1 MKTRVL
7 HLTAELWPYART
19 GGLGQAVAGL
29 AEYQAASGTE
39 SHVVLPLYPEA
50 REHARGLEPFGD
62 PFTVE
67 SAGAREAVRCWHE
80 VGDDYPKTLFLE
92 HNPSFDRPGIYG
104 DASGDYPDNPR
115 RFALFASAAIEIA
128 RHIGEGNLILHAHD
142 WHAALAPVF
151 LRRVYNNEPDLRR
164 LPTVLTVHNGGF
176 QGVFPPRTL
185 ADIGLPRDLWSPD
198 FMEWYGRLNYLKG
211 GLVYA
216 DMVTTVSPTHASELL
231 TEVGGFGLQHT
242 FRRLGDRLVGIRNG
256 IDVEIWNPTTDPHI
270 PAKFGPDDMSGKV
283 RCKAALQEAWG
294 LPRRADVPLFGMSAR
309 LVAQKGLDQIVA
321 SQSLRIRDAQFIFL
335 GAGEAQF
342 ENALRALAARFPDR
356 IGINTA
362 FTDALEHHLLAG
374 ADFLMMPSLYEPCG
388 LTQMRAQL
396 YGALPVARRVGGL
409 ADTIEDGVTGILYDA
424 YSPAA
429 FDHAVQRAVTLYQDR
444 PRFTKLA
451 RGAMRKDFS
460 WRESAEAYAAV
471 YRRAQAARATPQPA
485 ADAPGPDG
493 GRKPRK
499 RTSSSSRKS
508 GRGVNARR

>member
-29 AEYQAASGTE
+29 ADYQAATGTE
-39 SHVVLPLYPEA
+39 SHVVLPLYREA
-50 REHARGLEPFGD
+50 RAHAGRLELFGD

-67 SAGAREAVRCWHE
+67 SGGGRQKVRCWHQ
-80 VGDDYPKTLFLE
+80 VGDDYPKTMFLE

-104 DASGDYPDNPR
+104 DSSGDYPDNPQ

-128 RHIGEGNLILHAHD
+128 RRIGEGNLILHAHD
-142 WHAALAPVF
+142 WHAALVPVF
-151 LRRVYNNEPDLRR
+151 LRRVYRDEPELQR
-164 LPTVLTVHNGGF
+164 LPSVLTVHNGGF
-176 QGVFPPRTL
+176 QGVYPYEVLRK
-185 ADIGLPRDLWSPD
+185 IGLPNDMWSPD

-211 GLVYA
+211 GLLYA
-216 DMVTTVSPTHASELL
+216 DMVTTVSPTHAFELL
-231 TEVGGFGLQHT
+231 TDVGGFGLQHS
-242 FRRLGDRLVGIRNG
+242 FRQLGDRLVGIRNG
-256 IDVEIWNPTTDPHI
+256 IDVDKWDPATDPDI
-270 PAKFGPDDMSGKV
+270 PARFTPADMSGKA
-283 RCKAALQEAWG
+283 RSKAMLQEAWG

-309 LVAQKGLDQIVA
+309 LVAQKGLDQIIA
-321 SQSLRIRDAQFIFL
+321 SQSLRLLDAQFIFL

-342 ENALRALAARFPDR
+342 ENALRELAARFPTR
-356 IGINTA
+356 VVLNTA

-374 ADFLMMPSLYEPCG
+374 ADFLMMPSLYELCG

-424 YSPAA
+424 YSPEA

-444 PRFTKLA
+444 ARFTELA
-451 RGAMRKDFS
+451 RGAMKKDFS
-460 WRESAEAYAAV
+460 WRQPAEAYAAV
-471 YRRAQAARATPQPA
+471 YRRAAAARAV
-485 ADAPGPDG
+485 PDTSATNKG
-493 GRKPRK
+493 GRTPRK
-499 RTSSSSRKS
+499 RSVARK

>member
-29 AEYQAASGTE
+29 ADYQAGSGTE
-39 SHVVLPLYPEA
+39 SHVVLPLYREA
-50 REHARGLEPFGD
+50 REHAGKLEPLFE

-67 SAGAREAVRCWHE
+67 SGGRRETVRCWHQ

-92 HNPSFDRPGIYG
+92 HNASFDRPGIYG
-104 DASGDYPDNPR
+104 DSGGDYADNPR

-128 RHIGEGNLILHAHD
+128 RRIGEGNLILHAHD
-142 WHAALAPVF
+142 WHAALVPVF
-151 LRRVYNNEPDLRR
+151 LRRVYRDEPDLQR
-164 LPTVLTVHNGGF
+164 LPCVLTVHNGGF
-176 QGVFPPRTL
+176 QGVFPPPVL
-185 ADIGLPRDLWSPD
+185 KEIGLPDDLWSPD

-211 GLVYA
+211 GLRFA
-216 DMVTTVSPTHASELL
+216 DMVTTVSPTHAFEVL
-231 TEVGGFGLQHT
+231 TDVGGFGLQHS
-242 FRRLGDRLVGIRNG
+242 FRQLGDRLVGIRNG
-256 IDVEIWNPTTDPHI
+256 IDVDKWNPATDPDI
-270 PAKFGPDDMSGKV
+270 PARFTPDNLSGKV
-283 RCKAALQEAWG
+283 RCKAELQEAWG

-321 SQSLRIRDAQFIFL
+321 SQSLRLLDAQFIFL

-342 ENALRALAARFPDR
+342 ENALRALAARFPSR
-356 IGINTA
+356 VGVNTG
-362 FTDALEHHLLAG
+362 FTDVLEHHLLAG

-409 ADTIEDGVTGILYDA
+409 ADTIDDGVTGILYDA
-424 YSPAA
+424 YSPEA

-444 PRFTKLA
+444 ARFTELA

-460 WRESAEAYAAV
+460 WRQPAEAYAAV
-471 YRRAQAARATPQPA
+471 YQRAQAARAISQPSSTGKGKRA
-485 ADAPGPDG
+485 
-493 GRKPRK
+493 PRK
-499 RTSSSSRKS
+499 RSSTGSKG